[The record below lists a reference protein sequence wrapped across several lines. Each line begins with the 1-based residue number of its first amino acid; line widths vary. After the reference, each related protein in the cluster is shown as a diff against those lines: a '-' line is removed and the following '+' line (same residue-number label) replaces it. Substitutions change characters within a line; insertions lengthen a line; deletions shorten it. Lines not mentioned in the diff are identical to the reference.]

1 MSGGR
6 IDATSG
12 TASMLLERILKTIAV
27 SVKVVLI
34 ALTVI
39 GSRIATAQDSGW
51 YGGANVGQ
59 SHATIDD
66 GRIRGGLQASGFAT
80 SSINNDERD
89 LGYKIFGGYQFNRY
103 FALEA
108 GYFDLGKFSFHA
120 TTVPAGNLDGSLKL
134 KGGNLDAVG
143 LLPITGNFSVFGRV
157 GATYANTSD
166 SFSGSGAVR
175 PLDPSPS
182 KRGFNY
188 KLGVGL
194 QYQITQALAMRGEV
208 ERYRIN
214 DAVGNRGDIDLVS
227 VGLLYRFGQKS
238 QPVSPTAPEPI
249 GPAPASP
256 EPVAVAPTPPPPKR
270 VTLSADSLF
279 DFDKATLSPSGRQAL
294 DKLAAELRGGNFNAI
309 EVTGHTDRL
318 GPYAYNLG
326 LSTRRAEAVKTA
338 LVQSSGIS
346 ASKVS
351 AHGVDGSDPVTNP
364 GECRGTKATKR
375 LIACLAPDR
384 RVEVEATGMR

>member
-1 MSGGR
+1 MSGCR
-6 IDATSG
+6 LDAASG
-12 TASMLLERILKTIAV
+12 SASMLLERILKTIAV
-27 SVKVVLI
+27 SVKVVVI

-120 TTVPAGNLDGSLKL
+120 TTVPAGNLNGSLKL

-143 LLPITGNFSVFGRV
+143 LLPITGNFSIFGRV

-175 PLDPSPS
+175 PLDPNPS

-188 KLGVGL
+188 KLGLGL

-249 GPAPASP
+249 GPAP
-256 EPVAVAPTPPPPKR
+256 EPVAVAPAPPPAKK

-279 DFDKATLSPSGRQAL
+279 DFDKATLSSSGRQAL
-294 DKLAAELRGGNFNAI
+294 DKLAAELRGGNFDTI

-318 GPYAYNLG
+318 GPNAYNLD
-326 LSTRRAEAVKTA
+326 LSARRAEAVKTA

-351 AHGVDGSDPVTNP
+351 ARGVDGSDPVTNP

-384 RVEVEATGMR
+384 RVEIEATGIR

>member
-1 MSGGR
+1 M
-6 IDATSG
+6 
-12 TASMLLERILKTIAV
+12 KTIAV

-80 SSINNDERD
+80 SSLNNGERD

-175 PLDPSPS
+175 ALDPGPS

-214 DAVGNRGDIDLVS
+214 DAVGNEGDIDLVS

-249 GPAPASP
+249 GPAP
-256 EPVAVAPTPPPPKR
+256 EPVAVVPAPAPAKK

-279 DFDKATLSPSGRQAL
+279 DFDKATLSSSGRQAL
-294 DKLAAELRGGNFNAI
+294 DKLAAELRGGNFDAI

-318 GPYAYNLG
+318 GPSAYNLD

-346 ASKVS
+346 TSKVS
-351 AHGVDGSDPVTNP
+351 ARGVDGSDPVTKP

-384 RVEVEATGMR
+384 RVEVEATGIR

>member
-1 MSGGR
+1 
-6 IDATSG
+6 
-12 TASMLLERILKTIAV
+12 MLLERILKTIAV

-175 PLDPSPS
+175 ALDPSPS

-214 DAVGNRGDIDLVS
+214 DAVGNKGDIDLVS

-238 QPVSPTAPEPI
+238 QPVSPTTPEPI
-249 GPAPASP
+249 GPAP
-256 EPVAVAPTPPPPKR
+256 EPVAVAPAPPPPKK

-279 DFDKATLSPSGRQAL
+279 DFDKATLSSSGRQAL
-294 DKLAAELRGGNFNAI
+294 DKLAAELRGGNFDAI
-309 EVTGHTDRL
+309 EVTGHSDRL
-318 GPYAYNLG
+318 GPSSYNLD
-326 LSTRRAEAVKTA
+326 LSARRAEAVKTA
-338 LVQSSGIS
+338 LVQSSGVS
-346 ASKVS
+346 TSKVS
-351 AHGVDGSDPVTNP
+351 ARGVDGSDPVTKS

-384 RVEVEATGMR
+384 RVEVEATGIR

>member
-1 MSGGR
+1 M
-6 IDATSG
+6 
-12 TASMLLERILKTIAV
+12 KTIAV
-27 SVKVVLI
+27 SGKVALLALTLI
-34 ALTVI
+34 A
-39 GSRIATAQDSGW
+39 SRITLAQNSGW
-51 YGGANVGQ
+51 YGGGNLGQ

-66 GRIRGGLQASGFAT
+66 GRIRGGLQAGGFAT

-89 LGYKIFGGYQFNRY
+89 FGYKVFGGYQFNRY

-120 TTVPAGNLDGSLKL
+120 TTIPAGTLDGSLKL

-143 LLPITGNFSVFGRV
+143 LLPITGDFSIFGRV
-157 GATYANTSD
+157 GATYASTSD

-188 KLGVGL
+188 KLGLGL

-238 QPVSPTAPEPI
+238 QPASPTSPEPV
-249 GPAPASP
+249 GPAPAAP
-256 EPVAVAPTPPPPKR
+256 EPVAVVPVPPSPKK

-279 DFDKATLSPSGRQAL
+279 EFDKATLSSSGRQAL
-294 DKLAAELRGGNFNAI
+294 DKLATELRGGNFDAI
-309 EVTGHTDRL
+309 TVTGHTDRL
-318 GPYAYNLG
+318 GPYAYNLA
-326 LSTRRAEAVKTA
+326 LSTRRAEAVKAA

-346 ASKVS
+346 ASKVL
-351 AHGVDGSDPVTNP
+351 ARGVDGSNPVTNSS
-364 GECRGTKATKR
+364 ECRGTKATKR

-384 RVEVEATGMR
+384 RVDVEATGIR